1 MSDLR
6 YPVGKFE
13 IPPSISAGDRARYID
28 QIAAAPAALQQAVAG
43 LSEAQLDTPY
53 RDGGWTVR
61 QVAHHVPDSH
71 LNAYLRMK
79 FGLTED
85 HPPVRPYDQDAWAK
99 TPEYT
104 TTPVAV
110 SLQLLEALHVRWV
123 NLMRGMSPRDF
134 ARTIQHPEWKV
145 PYTLDLVAC
154 HYAWHGRHHT
164 GHITELRK
172 RKGW

>member
-1 MSDLR
+1 MSDPR

-13 IPPSISAGDRARYID
+13 IPKAITSDDRARYID
-28 QIAAAPAALQQAVAG
+28 QIAALPGAMRQAVAG
-43 LSEAQLDTPY
+43 LTEQQLDTPY

-61 QVAHHVPDSH
+61 QVVHHVPDSH
-71 LNAYLRMK
+71 LNAYIRMK

-85 HPPVRPYDQDAWAK
+85 HPLVRPYDQDVWAR
-99 TPEYT
+99 TPEVV
-104 TTPVAV
+104 TTPIAV
-110 SLQLLEALHVRWV
+110 SLTLLEALHARWV
-123 NLMRGMSPRDF
+123 QLLRGMSPRDF
-134 ARTIQHPEWKV
+134 ARTINHPEWKV
-145 PYTLDLVAC
+145 PYTLDLVVA